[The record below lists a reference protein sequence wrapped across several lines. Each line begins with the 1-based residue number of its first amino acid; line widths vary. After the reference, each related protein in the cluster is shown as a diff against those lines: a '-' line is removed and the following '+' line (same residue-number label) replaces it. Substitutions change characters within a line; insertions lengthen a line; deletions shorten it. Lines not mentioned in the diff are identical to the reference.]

1 MIAGVCV
8 PIMCTRGTTE
18 TCEKELLTC
27 SAREGCYC
35 GGRTSPAA
43 ACRWLASEAAPPVV
57 REMLAITV
65 VESIKRGGGGEKVG
79 YKEERKRRVLTTEDS
94 DTRLRIIKRLNLLV
108 SQPFLYI
115 YIYTHTQGNI
125 Q

>member
-65 VESIKRGGGGEKVG
+65 VESIKKRGREGRLQGGEKE
-79 YKEERKRRVLTTEDS
+79 KSSDNRRL
-94 DTRLRIIKRLNLLV
+94 
-108 SQPFLYI
+108 
-115 YIYTHTQGNI
+115 
-125 Q
+125 